1 MTIAIIIGAV
11 LAVAVLY
18 LILGVAVP
26 ALTQSKADEPQKNPH
41 FTRRVF
47 GMHK

>member
-1 MTIAIIIGAV
+1 MTEVLLFLAAI
-11 LAVAVLY
+11 AVAVVFV
-18 LILGVAVP
+18 ILGIAIP
-26 ALTQSKADEPQKNPH
+26 ALTQSQAGDPQKNPH

>member
-1 MTIAIIIGAV
+1 MVDFILIA
-11 LAVAVLY
+11 LAVSVILI
-18 LILGVAVP
+18 ILGIAVP
-26 ALTQSKADEPQKNPH
+26 ALTQSQADEPQKNPH